1 MSAERG
7 SMLSIAFSHEELVVL
22 AELCDLQLP
31 MLGER
36 PLPALSGASREA
48 VLDVAAR
55 SLLARGV
62 LVRHGDEV
70 GLVRAAT
77 GLLEIVSAS
86 SLRVEVITQ
95 GPTAASGSTER
106 SWRTIH
112 AVPYAAVDSS
122 LDHNGNHR
130 FAPFA
135 TEDLLLHVGRLTGL
149 LGDDGEPAA
158 AGATPAGEGAS
169 LPYAAWRHAGA
180 LVRSGAD
187 ADARAALVDGGA
199 TAGAAADLLEVLRS
213 DGPTAAVQVRHHPSP
228 TSTAGGEAAWIDAG
242 STGLWLL
249 PTIDQPFGRLPRP
262 GGDDDRRVLHDALSL
277 GEGDEPDAAL
287 DGVMVTIAPT
297 TAAAVLGDLHSV
309 LPASA

>member
-1 MSAERG
+1 VSAEQG
-7 SMLSIAFSHEELVVL
+7 SSSMLSIAFSHEELVVL

-36 PLPALSGASREA
+36 PLPALSGVSREA

-62 LVRHGDEV
+62 LVRSGDEV

-86 SLRVEVITQ
+86 SLRVEVIRQ
-95 GPTAASGSTER
+95 GGRDGSDR

-112 AVPYAAVDSS
+112 AVPYAAVDTS

-149 LGDDGEPAA
+149 LGEDGELSPADDAGGA
-158 AGATPAGEGAS
+158 AEGTS
-169 LPYAAWRHAGA
+169 MPFGVWRSAGA

-187 ADARAALVDGGA
+187 ADALAALVDGGA
-199 TAGAAADLLEVLRS
+199 SAAVAGELLEVLRS

-228 TSTAGGEAAWIDAG
+228 TSTAGGEVAWIDAG
-242 STGLWLL
+242 DAGVWLV
-249 PTIDQPFGRLPRP
+249 PTIDQPFGRLPRS
-262 GGDDDRRVLHDALSL
+262 GEADDARVLREALALDA
-277 GEGDEPDAAL
+277 GDGPDAAL
-287 DGVMVTIAPT
+287 DGVVVTIAPT
-297 TAAAVLGDLHSV
+297 TGAAVLRDLHSV
-309 LPASA
+309 LPSSP